1 MTMSLYVYCLG
12 DDLSGAAFEGLS
24 GVGGARVR
32 VLALGALAAVV
43 SEPGEEA
50 VAVNEENLLAH
61 NRVNAAAL
69 AVTTPLPCRF
79 GTRAA
84 PARFAEYV
92 SANASALA
100 SALARVRGCVEM
112 SVKLMDKAP
121 GSAQKRTVESEAEG
135 LVSAAGAGTAFLLK
149 KRREILGEE
158 GARRRAEEAAAW
170 LASGVG
176 ALAREADARVSPPE
190 AIFVR
195 AAHLVEREQVADYRA
210 QLRALAAE
218 RRDLRLLTSGPWP
231 PYSFS
236 EMSGQNRG
244 GSGVL

>member
-1 MTMSLYVYCLG
+1 MSLYVYCLG
-12 DDLSGAAFEGLS
+12 DDLSGAAFEGLA

-32 VLALGALAAVV
+32 VLSLGVLSAVV
-43 SEPGEEA
+43 SEAEEGA
-50 VAVNEENLLAH
+50 TNVDAENLRAH

-69 AVTTPLPCRF
+69 AHTTPLPCRF

-84 PARFAEYV
+84 PERLGEYV
-92 SANASALA
+92 TSNETALA

-112 SVKLMDKAP
+112 SVKLLEKSEVGSRKSEVEGDAVGTAP
-121 GSAQKRTVESEAEG
+121 
-135 LVSAAGAGTAFLLK
+135 SAAGAGTAFLLK
-149 KRREILGEE
+149 KRRELLGEE

-176 ALAREADARVSPPE
+176 ELARETAARLSPSE

-195 AAHLVEREQVADYRA
+195 AAHLVERARVEEYRDR
-210 QLRALAAE
+210 LRTLAAA
-218 RRDLRLLTSGPWP
+218 RPDLRLLTSGPWP

-236 EMSGQNRG
+236 DIKQ
-244 GSGVL
+244 